1 MGLYNDDE
9 LFLLDEDLAEI
20 EYQLGLKFCILNDNI
35 SAFYWFKCAAFKNHK
50 KAIVMVHDMVE
61 RKLI

>member
-1 MGLYNDDE
+1 MDLFNDE

-35 SAFYWFKCAAFKNHK
+35 SAFYWFKCAAFRNHDK
-50 KAIVMVHDMVE
+50 GILMIHEMIDK
-61 RKLI
+61 KLI